1 VSLDVFNPLNA
12 NSDDVEYLD
21 GSWLPLDAKNS
32 VFAKDPATNP
42 LLAGSGVND
51 DHFHPS
57 EGRIVRVTYALPL

>member
-32 VFAKDPATNP
+32 VFAKDPASNP
-42 LLAGSGVND
+42 LLAGSG
-51 DHFHPS
+51 
-57 EGRIVRVTYALPL
+57 